1 METAGDGQAPW
12 FPQKEERMAV
22 YTIPAGKELRIAI
35 SGKSGCGNT
44 TVSTLLAK
52 TLGITL
58 INYTFRQ
65 LAAEKGLTLAQVIEN
80 AKTDDSYDK
89 YVDMHQVELARK
101 ESCVLGSRL
110 AIWML
115 KEADAKVYLLA
126 SDELR
131 AKRILNREGG
141 DLEEIRRFTAM
152 RDAEDT
158 KRYKKLYGI
167 DNNAYADTAD
177 IVIDTSVNVP
187 EAIVA
192 KILEELEK
200 RSLVAQR

>member
-1 METAGDGQAPW
+1 MEY
-12 FPQKEERMAV
+12 R
-22 YTIPAGKELRIAI
+22 IPEGKELRIAI

-52 TLGITL
+52 TLGIQL

-65 LAAEKGLTLAQVIEN
+65 LAAEKGLSLAQVIEN

-89 YVDMHQVELARK
+89 YVDTHQVELAK
-101 ESCVLGSRL
+101 KQSCVLGSRL

-115 KEADAKVYLLA
+115 KEADVKIYLLA

-141 DLEEIRRFTAM
+141 DLQKIKDFTSM
-152 RDAEDT
+152 RDNEDT

-167 DNNAYADTAD
+167 DNCDYSAAD
-177 IVIDTSVNVP
+177 IKVDTSCNVP
-187 EAIVA
+187 EEIVNS
-192 KILEELEK
+192 ILEQLAK
-200 RSLVAQR
+200 RGLVRKED

>member
-1 METAGDGQAPW
+1 MWNNTGGLIMS
-12 FPQKEERMAV
+12 K
-22 YTIPAGKELRIAI
+22 YSLIPGKELRIAI

-44 TVSTLLAK
+44 TVSTLLSQK
-52 TLGITL
+52 LGIKL

-80 AKTDDSYDK
+80 ARNDDSYDR
-89 YVDMHQVELARK
+89 YVDMHQVELAKK

-115 KEADAKVYLLA
+115 KEADVKIYLLA

-141 DLEEIRRFTAM
+141 DLEQIKSFTAM
-152 RDAEDT
+152 RDSEDT

-167 DNNAYADTAD
+167 DNCDYSAAD
-177 IVIDTSVNVP
+177 IKVDTSCNVP
-187 EAIVA
+187 EEIVNS
-192 KILEELEK
+192 ILEQLAK
-200 RSLVAQR
+200 RGLVRKED

>member
-1 METAGDGQAPW
+1 MQEDT
-12 FPQKEERMAV
+12 MAEYKV
-22 YTIPAGKELRIAI
+22 KPGRELRIAV

-44 TVSTLLAK
+44 TVSTLLAEK
-52 TLGITL
+52 LGIKL

-89 YVDMHQVELARK
+89 YVDTHQVELARR

-115 KEADAKVYLLA
+115 KEADVKIYLLA

-131 AKRILNREGG
+131 AKRILGREGG
-141 DLEEIRRFTAM
+141 DLQQIKDFTAM
-152 RDAEDT
+152 RDSEDT
-158 KRYKKLYGI
+158 RRYKKLYGI
-167 DNNAYADTAD
+167 DNNDYETVAD
-177 IVIDTSVNVP
+177 IKVDTSCNVP
-187 EAIVA
+187 DEIVHN
-192 KILEELEK
+192 IFEELALRGFVEK
-200 RSLVAQR
+200 IEA